1 MFKAFSCALGLLGV
15 SLMEKQLMG
24 IKFMDPNRSKKGN
37 DLIPLSTC
45 PEIAIIST
53 FKDATQPFSEKSLL
67 WT

>member
-1 MFKAFSCALGLLGV
+1 
-15 SLMEKQLMG
+15 MEKQLMG